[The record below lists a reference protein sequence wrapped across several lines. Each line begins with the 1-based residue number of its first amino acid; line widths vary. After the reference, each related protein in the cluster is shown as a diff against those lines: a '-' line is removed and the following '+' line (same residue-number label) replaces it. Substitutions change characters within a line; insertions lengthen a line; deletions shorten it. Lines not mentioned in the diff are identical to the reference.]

1 MVIVN
6 AYAFDKDSSAMCGQQ
21 IRSESKEDFNAQMK
35 EFDIPQLDLVIVDLY
50 PFEKTVASGAVEAD
64 IIEKIDIGGISL
76 IRAAAKNYKDVICVS
91 LG

>member
-35 EFDIPQLDLVIVDLY
+35 EFEQSIPFRKYYTELL
-50 PFEKTVASGAVEAD
+50 FEGDELTEEEES
-64 IIEKIDIGGISL
+64 IIEDYEVD
-76 IRAAAKNYKDVICVS
+76 YKRI
-91 LG
+91 

>member
-35 EFDIPQLDLVIVDLY
+35 DFEQSIPFRKYYTELTFIGDELT
-50 PFEKTVASGAVEAD
+50 EEEES
-64 IIEKIDIGGISL
+64 IIEDYEVD
-76 IRAAAKNYKDVICVS
+76 YKRI
-91 LG
+91 

>member
-35 EFDIPQLDLVIVDLY
+35 EFEQSIPFRKYYTELLFDEDELTQEQQSIVEDY
-50 PFEKTVASGAVEAD
+50 EV
-64 IIEKIDIGGISL
+64 
-76 IRAAAKNYKDVICVS
+76 VS
-91 LG
+91 KYF

>member
-35 EFDIPQLDLVIVDLY
+35 DFEESIPFRKYYTELTFIGDELT
-50 PFEKTVASGAVEAD
+50 EEEES
-64 IIEKIDIGGISL
+64 IIEDYEVD
-76 IRAAAKNYKDVICVS
+76 YKRI
-91 LG
+91 

>member
-35 EFDIPQLDLVIVDLY
+35 EFEQSIPFSKYYTELTFIGDELT
-50 PFEKTVASGAVEAD
+50 EEEES
-64 IIEKIDIGGISL
+64 II
-76 IRAAAKNYKDVICVS
+76 APP
-91 LG
+91 

>member
-35 EFDIPQLDLVIVDLY
+35 EFEQSIPFRKYYTELTFIGDELT
-50 PFEKTVASGAVEAD
+50 EEEES
-64 IIEKIDIGGISL
+64 IIEDYEVD
-76 IRAAAKNYKDVICVS
+76 YKRI
-91 LG
+91 